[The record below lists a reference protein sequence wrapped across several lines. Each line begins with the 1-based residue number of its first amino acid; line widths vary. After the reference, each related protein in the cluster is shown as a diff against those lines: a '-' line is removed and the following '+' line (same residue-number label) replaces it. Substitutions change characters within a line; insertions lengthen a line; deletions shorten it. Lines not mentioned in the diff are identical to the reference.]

1 MVQLKTYAK
10 NKFYQLVDDYRI
22 YISRLNGRYRNQ
34 YYSIVSNGDTVS
46 KHLFT
51 LPADIKSRND
61 KDSGNVKIQLN
72 AWEEDVLKEEQNR
85 PDFVTWLRITP
96 RASWALCILYKQGN
110 EQKAMFPDF
119 LIVRRDEKLG
129 YVFDIL
135 EPPNPS
141 FDDNL
146 PKAKGLAEYAKENIG
161 ISRIVLI
168 RKSKDITRTT
178 KYLRLNL
185 SKSAICEKVL
195 NCITNDEFNHIFET
209 EGTFNE

>member
-1 MVQLKTYAK
+1 
-10 NKFYQLVDDYRI
+10 
-22 YISRLNGRYRNQ
+22 
-34 YYSIVSNGDTVS
+34 
-46 KHLFT
+46 
-51 LPADIKSRND
+51 
-61 KDSGNVKIQLN
+61 
-72 AWEEDVLKEEQNR
+72 
-85 PDFVTWLRITP
+85 
-96 RASWALCILYKQGN
+96 
-110 EQKAMFPDF
+110 MFPDF